1 MTHRILIVEDDKHF
15 AAQLKELFDYHG
27 LEARVAVT
35 GTGGI
40 EDFERFGADLVLI
53 DVMLPQVHGLRVLE
67 AIREFE
73 GGADVP
79 AILMSA
85 VYRNESLFARD
96 IARLGVHGFLPKP
109 FSLIDLGRKVN
120 GILDQPEKGR
130 AAVRELLEKGKTAP
144 PPTPAPAARTPAR
157 ATALDQQTASQP
169 AVEPARPRIEA
180 TGAGALDPGR
190 YVRLLTHLFHSH
202 VSGILRLQQGGDETA
217 LYLLNGY
224 PVWVDTGRAADLLE
238 WLVGEGV
245 LAGSDLAS
253 LRHLETPSA
262 MRAALLDQGLLTADS
277 LPPLMEAWVGWQ
289 IRSRLLAASGS
300 FVFDETDDFAGMI
313 PVYEVNP
320 IRELWAATGEVPLS
334 QIEPDLAQLA
344 GRGVGRTRSFNR
356 LFGYI
361 GSSSTTRELGEHL
374 LRPRSLDDVRKR
386 FYDDE
391 STRCLWLLLSA
402 GLISVADAP
411 NTTRA
416 RRTSDPRV
424 GTPRRTSTPEAG
436 SPPPRPTGRF
446 GAEVVRE
453 LRAAEAKITTPPKE
467 SPPPEDPSPP
477 SASPEDDADPPE
489 ARVARDYV
497 TKMELDHYAFLGVP
511 RTASSRELD
520 AAYQRL
526 APRYR
531 LQNLGAELQPDT
543 RRQAKELL
551 TKLVEAFGELSE
563 PHRRRTYDQEL
574 ARAARKGNRP
584 RGALTNPGV
593 APPASSEGPLS
604 GYPSAPSNDRLT
616 SRRNDLGD
624 QAFVRWQQARRAITL
639 GEHRRAFSV
648 LEGLRTELPAEA
660 GVLADMA
667 WCRLHLGLPSD
678 PRTQDKA
685 LEWVELAVAFDPGD
699 EDVIEVKA
707 RILAVS
713 TSHGEA
719 VRALTRLQR
728 RNRDDLP
735 WVRSYLSRH
744 QAKQASEGDG
754 KGRLSGLFGRRK

>member
-27 LEARVAVT
+27 LEARIAVT
-35 GTGGI
+35 GTAGI
-40 EDFERFGADLVLI
+40 EDFERFGGDMVLI

-67 AIREFE
+67 AIRDLE

-79 AILMSA
+79 ALLMSA
-85 VYRNESLFARD
+85 VYRNESLFAAD
-96 IARLGVHGFLPKP
+96 IARLGIHAFLPKP

-130 AAVRELLEKGKTAP
+130 MAVRELLAKGKAAP
-144 PPTPAPAARTPAR
+144 PPTPPPAAQTPA
-157 ATALDQQTASQP
+157 ASPALEDRSTGSQP
-169 AVEPARPRIEA
+169 AVSAPRPPA
-180 TGAGALDPGR
+180 TGAGELDPHR

-202 VSGILRLQQGGDETA
+202 VSGILRLGQDA
-217 LYLLNGY
+217 DDVAFYLLNGY
-224 PVWVDTGRAADLLE
+224 PVWADTGRAADLLE

-245 LAGSDLAS
+245 LAANAVAG
-253 LRHLETPSA
+253 LRHLDTPSA
-262 MRAALLDQGLLTADS
+262 VRAALLDRGLLTPET

-289 IRSRLLAASGS
+289 VRSRLAGAAGT
-300 FVFDETDDFAGMI
+300 FAFEETDDFAGMI

-320 IRELWAATGEVPLS
+320 IRELWAATRELPMAE
-334 QIEPDLAQLA
+334 IEPFLAGFA

-361 GSSSTTRELGEHL
+361 GSSATTRELGEHL
-374 LRPRSLDDVRKR
+374 LRPRALDEVRKR
-386 FYDDE
+386 FYDEE

-402 GLISVADAP
+402 GLVSVADAP
-411 NTTRA
+411 GTSRA
-416 RRTSDPRV
+416 RRTSQPRV
-424 GTPRRTSTPEAG
+424 ETPRRTSTPG
-436 SPPPRPTGRF
+436 SGPDDDARF
-446 GAEVVRE
+446 RKTARYGAEIVKE
-453 LRAAEAKITTPPKE
+453 LRAAEAKVPPAAPAAPKTGV
-467 SPPPEDPSPP
+467 
-477 SASPEDDADPPE
+477 DDDPPE

-497 TKMELDHYAFLGVP
+497 TRMELDHYAFLGVP
-511 RTASSRELD
+511 RTASSEELD

-531 LQNLGAELQPDT
+531 LQNLGSELQPDT

-551 TKLVEAFGELSE
+551 TKLVEAFGELSD
-563 PHRRRTYDQEL
+563 PGRRRVYDQEL
-574 ARAARKGNRP
+574 ARAAQAGKRP
-584 RGALTNPGV
+584 RGAMTNPGV

-604 GYPSAPSNDRLT
+604 GYPSAASNDRLVA
-616 SRRNDLGD
+616 RRAELGEEP
-624 QAFVRWQQARRAITL
+624 ATRWQQARRGIAL

-648 LEGLRTELPAEA
+648 LEGLRTELPAEP

-685 LEWVELAVAFDPGD
+685 MEWVELAVAFDPGD
-699 EDVIEVKA
+699 DDVVEVKG

-713 TSHGEA
+713 DSHAEA

-728 RNRDDLP
+728 RRSDLP
-735 WVRSYLSRH
+735 WVKGYLARH
-744 QAKQASEGDG
+744 KAKAASEEDG